1 MFTGGISLLMAL
13 LGFAFMGLLG
23 GALFTYMRRTW
34 QVIRSEEVGSIHF
47 RILDEL
53 DQLSTQSLILSER
66 LDRIEKGLPGLGEGS
81 GADTEPRG
89 LPAHASTAGGKGAD
103 GDGGT

>member
-13 LGFAFMGLLG
+13 LGFGFMGLMG
-23 GALFTYMRRTW
+23 GALFTYIRRTW

-53 DQLSTQSLILSER
+53 DRLSTQSLILSER
-66 LDRIEKGLPGLGEGS
+66 LDRIEQGLFELREGS
-81 GADTEPRG
+81 GPDPG
-89 LPAHASTAGGKGAD
+89 LPELPSGASTVGEEGANGHGGE
-103 GDGGT
+103 

>member
-1 MFTGGISLLMAL
+1 MFAGGISLLMAL
-13 LGFAFMGLLG
+13 LGFGFMGLLG
-23 GALFTYMRRTW
+23 GALFTYIRRTW

-66 LDRIEKGLPGLGEGS
+66 LDRIEKGLPGLGDRY
-81 GADTEPRG
+81 GANPDPRG
-89 LPAHASTAGGKGAD
+89 LPSRASTAD
-103 GDGGT
+103 GQSDNPDGGA